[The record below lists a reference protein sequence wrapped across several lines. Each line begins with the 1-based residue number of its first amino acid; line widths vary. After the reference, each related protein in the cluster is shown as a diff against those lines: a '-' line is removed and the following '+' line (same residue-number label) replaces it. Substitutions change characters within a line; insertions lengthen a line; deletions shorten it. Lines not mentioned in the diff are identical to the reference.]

1 MKVKKILLS
10 VICFMVS
17 LTTFGATETLSF
29 LEYVGNDATYTPH
42 KLGADAEYHGTW
54 GNVQGIMLG
63 NYHYL
68 YNSYTDVNVREVDI
82 SSLDMDIIESI
93 EFNSPY
99 SYPNGSTELVAS
111 DLGAFDIAIYSGG
124 TGDAD
129 VDYNGTSLSLISK
142 KENLSISDIEA
153 GVLFENLNW
162 NISDE
167 NYITFVITVDQ
178 ELVPFNGNHTGGASY
193 TTADGYTSAIVTGS
207 KVAVPEPST
216 YALIFG
222 AIALG
227 FAVYRKR

>member
-1 MKVKKILLS
+1 MKLKKILLS
-10 VICFMVS
+10 LLCFIVS
-17 LTTFGATETLSF
+17 LPTFGATETLSF
-29 LEYVGNDATYTPH
+29 LNYVDNDATYTPH
-42 KLGADAEYHGTW
+42 KLEADAEYHGTW
-54 GNVQGIMLG
+54 GNVLGLMLG

-93 EFNSPY
+93 EFGSTY

-129 VDYNGTSLSLISK
+129 ADYNGTNLSLVSK
-142 KENLSISDIEA
+142 KENVSISDIEA
-153 GVLFENLNW
+153 GILFENLNW

-167 NYITFVITVDQ
+167 DYITFVVTVDQ
-178 ELVPFNGNHTGGASY
+178 NLVPFNGNHSGGASY

-216 YALIFG
+216 YAMIFG

-227 FAVYRKR
+227 FVVYRRR